1 MVRNLIRTV
10 VSLFLTSVTVFLLL
24 RVLPG
29 DPAQVRLGIHAT
41 PEALAQLRA
50 ELGTDQPLLVQYQQ
64 WISGLFNG
72 DLGDSLISGN
82 PLTPI
87 IADRIS
93 VSVILVIYAV
103 AIALSV
109 AIVLGTLSAL
119 YPNTRFGQTI
129 AAISRIGVSMPGFIV
144 ALGLVTLFALN
155 LKWLPASGWTVP
167 AVDFGDFSRRIILPS
182 MALASVPTAVLIRH
196 IRAAMLDIGD
206 ADFVRAAMASG
217 KTRARAFIRHGLPNA
232 FVTIST
238 ITALVFVDLIVGAVV
253 IEQVFD
259 IPGIG
264 TFLIK
269 AVGNRDVFAVQSAII
284 CVAAIIVVTNMV
296 VDTVA
301 QYFDTRLMDSGDRT
315 V

>member
-1 MVRNLIRTV
+1 MVRHIIRTA
-10 VSLFLTSVTVFLLL
+10 VSLFLTSVTVFFLL

-29 DPAQVRLGIHAT
+29 DPALVRLGIHAT

-50 ELGTDQPLLVQYQQ
+50 ELGTDQPLLTQYLQ
-64 WISGLFNG
+64 WVGGLLQG
-72 DLGDSLISGN
+72 DLGNSLISGN
-82 PLTPI
+82 PLSPI
-87 IADRIS
+87 ISDRLS
-93 VSVILVIYAV
+93 VSVILVIYALGF
-103 AIALSV
+103 ALSV
-109 AIVLGTLSAL
+109 AIVLGTISAL
-119 YPNTRFGQTI
+119 YPNTVIGQVI
-129 AAISRIGVSMPGFIV
+129 AAISRIGVSLPGFVV
-144 ALGLVTLFALN
+144 ALGLVTLFALT

-167 AVDFGDFSRRIILPS
+167 AADFSDFSRRIILPS

-238 ITALVFVDLIVGAVV
+238 IAALVFVDLIVGAVV

-269 AVGNRDVFAVQSAII
+269 AVANRDIFAVQSAII
-284 CVAAIIVVTNMV
+284 CVAAITVLTNIVV
-296 VDTVA
+296 DAVA
-301 QYFDTRLMDSGDRT
+301 KHFDTRLMDAGDRA